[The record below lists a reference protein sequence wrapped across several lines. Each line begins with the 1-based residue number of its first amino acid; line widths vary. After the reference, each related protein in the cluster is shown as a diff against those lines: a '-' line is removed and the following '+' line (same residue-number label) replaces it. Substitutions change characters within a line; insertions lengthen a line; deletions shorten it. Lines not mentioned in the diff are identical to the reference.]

1 MAWPIY
7 EGATMT
13 WPDFWGTVL
22 PPLAAALGMIVTA
35 LAWTAVAYLK
45 SVRDTFAESKDR
57 EALHSAVRTGIQAE
71 LELDPGASDKQVAIA
86 AAKHVLDKGAPDAVR
101 AFDLSGTDLT
111 RFIVGKVGEERS
123 KRTAEQKPC

>member
-45 SVRDTFAESKDR
+45 SVRDKFEESKDR
-57 EALHSAVRTGIQAE
+57 EALHSAVSTGIQEE
-71 LELDPGASDKQVAIA
+71 LRMDPNASDKQVTIA
-86 AAKHVLDKGAPDAVR
+86 AARHVLDKGAPEAVR
-101 AFDLSGTDLT
+101 TFGLSGTDLSRMVASKIT
-111 RFIVGKVGEERS
+111 EERA
-123 KRTAEQKPC
+123 KVATEKKP

>member
-1 MAWPIY
+1 MTWPIY

-45 SVRDTFAESKDR
+45 SVRDKFEESKDR
-57 EALHSAVRTGIQAE
+57 ETLHSAVSTGIQEE
-71 LELDPGASDKQVAIA
+71 LRMDPNASDKQVMIA
-86 AAKHVLDKGAPDAVR
+86 AARHVLDKGAPEAVR
-101 AFDLSGTDLT
+101 AFGLSGTDLSRVIASKIT
-111 RFIVGKVGEERS
+111 EERA
-123 KRTAEQKPC
+123 KVAAEKKPC